1 VSNDVDAIEER
12 TAVCRP
18 HGRPMAHSRGGGSV
32 LGPGLAK
39 VGADLYSEFRA
50 FLATTIAS
58 SPHYE
63 PYLLFLT
70 FT

>member
-1 VSNDVDAIEER
+1 
-12 TAVCRP
+12 
-18 HGRPMAHSRGGGSV
+18 MAHSRGGGSV